1 MRTQPPQATS
11 RSTSEDAAAVGTK
24 PVKRKAVQW
33 GPPWIGP
40 IYHRAQ
46 IDLLWLLAAII
57 LIANGVVI
65 FGWRGLLGTCIT
77 ALATLATYG
86 LVGVVM
92 RSVRPERATDST
104 MHALVLGLL
113 LGVSLPPACP
123 GLTPWIAGIVL
134 GICAHLTGR
143 SHHVRGHPIAVAILA
158 VWVMN
163 MAWGQGTGG
172 ERWAQVVQSP
182 QAVLRTERIVIG
194 DIRNVAKT
202 ADHQPWWHK
211 RERLTGDALPR
222 SNPYMALIREQ
233 KHILQD
239 QSRLG
244 MMLSDGRLRPVGELV
259 LGAVPGTFGGSSR
272 ALLIVVGLYIMCRR
286 LAWWPMAVA
295 ALVSAGATLGAM
307 PMIDQQHLTLV
318 GWRLIGLDPT
328 VAITYIAYTM
338 LASPLALV
346 VLILAPQC
354 APISA
359 RGRLAYGAMIGG
371 ITIAIQWSLTTTLAP
386 FLALAVAS
394 ALSKPLDTLHKNRF
408 LQTHRE

>member
-1 MRTQPPQATS
+1 MSNHPSEVKPPAL
-11 RSTSEDAAAVGTK
+11 EDTAAVGAK
-24 PVKRKAVQW
+24 PARRKAVDW

-46 IDLLWLLAAII
+46 IDLLWLLAAIV
-57 LIANGVVI
+57 LIANGLVF

-77 ALATLATYG
+77 ALTTLATYC
-86 LVGVVM
+86 LVAVIV
-92 RSVRPERATDST
+92 RKVRPERSNDST

-134 GICAHLTGR
+134 GICAHLVGR
-143 SHHVRGHPIAVAILA
+143 SHRVRAHPIAVAILS

-163 MAWGQGTGG
+163 MTWGQGTEG
-172 ERWAQVVQSP
+172 ERWAEVVQSP
-182 QAVLRTERIVIG
+182 QAVLRAERIVIG

-202 ADHQPWWHK
+202 SDHQPWWHK
-211 RERLTGDALPR
+211 RMRINGDAMPR
-222 SNPYMALIREQ
+222 SSPYMAMIREQ
-233 KHILQD
+233 KNILQD

-244 MMLSDGRLRPVGELV
+244 IMLSNGRLRPVGELM
-259 LGAVPGTFGGSSR
+259 LGAVPGTFGGSSKM
-272 ALLIVVGLYIMCRR
+272 LLIVVGLYVMYRR

-295 ALVSAGATLGAM
+295 TLVSAIMALGAM
-307 PMIDQQHLTLV
+307 PMIDQQHLTFV
-318 GWRLIGLDPT
+318 GWRLIGLDPA
-328 VAITYIAYTM
+328 VAVTYIAYTV

-354 APISA
+354 APVSS
-359 RGRLAYGAMIGG
+359 RGRLGYGAMIGG
-371 ITIAIQWSLTTTLAP
+371 VTIVVQWFLTTTLAP

-394 ALSKPLDTLHKNRF
+394 ALCRPLDALHKNRF
-408 LQTHRE
+408 LSP